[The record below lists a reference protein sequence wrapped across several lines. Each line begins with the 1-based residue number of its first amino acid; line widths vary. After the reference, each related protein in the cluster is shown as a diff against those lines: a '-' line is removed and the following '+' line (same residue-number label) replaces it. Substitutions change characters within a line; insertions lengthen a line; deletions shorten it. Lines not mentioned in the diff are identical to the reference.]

1 MQTAQGAAGGTPMKR
16 FTMSAVLVCLALAA
30 PGLPAAAEEPLSAQ
44 PAAILKARMEQLK
57 LDAIAARDM
66 DEPGR
71 FIAALFIPGVQ
82 FLVVSAPYPV
92 ATALD
97 KKIAG
102 RQYMDVYIDLQ
113 AVRDRTGHF
122 FVEDLQADGVR
133 ASGDAACDTVTLNGA
148 TPVVFNGK
156 WDAQHLTQEE
166 YDARF
171 KRDDERY
178 ARMLKVLNAALARGT
193 TVP

>member
-1 MQTAQGAAGGTPMKR
+1 MKR
-16 FTMSAVLVCLALAA
+16 LTMSAVLICLTVSASV
-30 PGLPAAAEEPLSAQ
+30 LPAAAEEPLSAQ
-44 PAAILKARMEQLK
+44 PAAALRGRMEQLK
-57 LDAIAARDM
+57 LETIAARDP

-71 FIAALFIPGVQ
+71 YVAALFIPGIQ
-82 FLVVSAPYPV
+82 LLVVSAPYPV
-92 ATALD
+92 AAALD
-97 KKIAG
+97 KKIAA
-102 RQYMDVYIDLQ
+102 RQYMEVYIDLQ

-133 ASGDAACDTVTLNGA
+133 PASETETACDTTTLNGA

-156 WDAQHLTQEE
+156 WDEQHLTQEE
-166 YDARF
+166 YEARL

-178 ARMLKVLNAALARGT
+178 ARMLKVLNAALARAT

>member
-1 MQTAQGAAGGTPMKR
+1 MKR
-16 FTMSAVLVCLALAA
+16 FTMSAVLVCLALSA
-30 PGLPAAAEEPLSAQ
+30 LPAAAEEPLSAQ
-44 PAAILKARMEQLK
+44 PAATLKARMEQLK
-57 LDAIAARDM
+57 MDAIAARDP

-71 FIAALFIPGVQ
+71 YIAALFIPGIQ

-92 ATALD
+92 ATAID
-97 KKIAG
+97 KTIAG

-133 ASGDAACDTVTLNGA
+133 PSEPDVACDTTTTNGT

-156 WDAQHLTQEE
+156 WDAQRLTQEDYE
-166 YDARF
+166 VRF

-178 ARMLKVLNAALARGT
+178 ARMLKALNAALARGI

>member
-1 MQTAQGAAGGTPMKR
+1 MKR
-16 FTMSAVLVCLALAA
+16 FSMSAVLVCLALSA
-30 PGLPAAAEEPLSAQ
+30 LPAAAEEPLSAQ
-44 PAAILKARMEQLK
+44 PAATLKARMEQLK
-57 LDAIAARDM
+57 LDAIAARDP

-71 FIAALFIPGVQ
+71 YIAALFIPGIQ

-92 ATALD
+92 ATAID

-133 ASGDAACDTVTLNGA
+133 PSEPDVACDTTTANGT

-156 WDAQHLTQEE
+156 WDAQRLTQEDYE
-166 YDARF
+166 ARF

-178 ARMLKVLNAALARGT
+178 ARMLKALNAALARGI

>member
-1 MQTAQGAAGGTPMKR
+1 MKR
-16 FTMSAVLVCLALAA
+16 LTMSAVLVCLALSASALRAA
-30 PGLPAAAEEPLSAQ
+30 SDEPLSAQ
-44 PAAILKARMEQLK
+44 PAAALKARMEQLK
-57 LDAIAARDM
+57 LDAIAARDP

-71 FIAALFIPGVQ
+71 YIAALFIPGVQ

-92 ATALD
+92 ATAID

-113 AVRDRTGHF
+113 AVRDRASHF
-122 FVEDLQADGVR
+122 FVEDLQADGLRPSEPDV
-133 ASGDAACDTVTLNGA
+133 ACDTTTRNGS

-156 WDAQHLTQEE
+156 WDAQRLTQEE
-166 YDARF
+166 YEARF

-178 ARMLKVLNAALARGT
+178 ARMLKALHAALASGT

>member
-1 MQTAQGAAGGTPMKR
+1 MKR
-16 FTMSAVLVCLALAA
+16 FSMSAVLVCLALAA
-30 PGLPAAAEEPLSAQ
+30 LPAAAEEPLSAQ
-44 PAAILKARMEQLK
+44 PAATLKARMEQLK
-57 LDAIAARDM
+57 LDAIAARDP
-66 DEPGR
+66 DESGR
-71 FIAALFIPGVQ
+71 YIAALFIPGVQ

-92 ATALD
+92 ATAID

-102 RQYMDVYIDLQ
+102 RQYMDVYMDLQ
-113 AVRDRTGHF
+113 GVPDRTGHF

-133 ASGDAACDTVTLNGA
+133 PSDPDVACDTTTTNGT

-156 WDAQHLTQEE
+156 WDAQRLTQEDYE
-166 YDARF
+166 ARF

-178 ARMLKVLNAALARGT
+178 ARMLKALNAALARGT

>member
-1 MQTAQGAAGGTPMKR
+1 MTRLTI
-16 FTMSAVLVCLALAA
+16 SAVLICLAVSAS
-30 PGLPAAAEEPLSAQ
+30 GLRAAAEEPLSAQ
-44 PAAILKARMEQLK
+44 PAAALKARMEQLK
-57 LDAIAARDM
+57 LEAVAARDP

-71 FIAALFIPGVQ
+71 YIAALFVPGIQ

-92 ATALD
+92 ASALD

-113 AVRDRTGHF
+113 SVGNRSGHF

-133 ASGDAACDTVTLNGA
+133 SASEPEVAGDTTTLNGEK
-148 TPVVFNGK
+148 PVVFNGK
-156 WDAQHLTQEE
+156 WDAQKLTQGDYE
-166 YDARF
+166 ARL

-178 ARMLKVLNAALARGT
+178 ARMLKVLGAALARGT

>member
-1 MQTAQGAAGGTPMKR
+1 MKR
-16 FTMSAVLVCLALAA
+16 LTLSAVVICFAMSVS
-30 PGLPAAAEEPLSAQ
+30 GLPAAAEEPQSAQ
-44 PAAILKARMEQLK
+44 PAAALKARMEQLK
-57 LDAIAARDM
+57 LDAVAARDP

-71 FIAALFIPGVQ
+71 YVAALYVPGIQ

-92 ATALD
+92 ASVLD
-97 KKIAG
+97 KKIAA

-133 ASGDAACDTVTLNGA
+133 PSEDAACDTTTLNGS

-156 WDAQHLTQEE
+156 WDAQHLTQDAYE
-166 YDARF
+166 ARF

-178 ARMLKVLNAALARGT
+178 ARMLKVLNAALARAT

>member
-1 MQTAQGAAGGTPMKR
+1 MKR
-16 FTMSAVLVCLALAA
+16 LTMSAVLVSLVLAA
-30 PGLPAAAEEPLSAQ
+30 PGLPAAAEETLSAQ
-44 PAAILKARMEQLK
+44 PAAALKARMEQLK
-57 LDAIAARDM
+57 LDAVAARDP

-97 KKIAG
+97 KKIAA
-102 RQYMDVYIDLQ
+102 REFMDVYVDLQ
-113 AVRDRTGHF
+113 AVRDRSGHF
-122 FVEDLQADGVR
+122 FVEDLLADGMH
-133 ASGDAACDTVTLNGA
+133 ASDDAACDTVTLNGA

-156 WDAQHLTQEE
+156 WDAQRLTQEE
-166 YDARF
+166 YQARF

>member
-1 MQTAQGAAGGTPMKR
+1 MKR
-16 FTMSAVLVCLALAA
+16 FPMSAVLVCLALAA
-30 PGLPAAAEEPLSAQ
+30 SGLPAAAEEPLSAQ
-44 PAAILKARMEQLK
+44 PAATLRARMDQLK
-57 LDAIAARDM
+57 LDAFAARDP

-71 FIAALFIPGVQ
+71 YIAALFIPGIQ

-92 ATALD
+92 ATAID

-102 RQYMDVYIDLQ
+102 REYMDVYIDLQ
-113 AVRDRTGHF
+113 AVRDRPGHF

-133 ASGDAACDTVTLNGA
+133 ASAPDVACDTTTVNGT

-178 ARMLKVLNAALARGT
+178 ARMLRALNAALAPGI